1 MQVSLAEKLKGMVE
15 ERLNWNE
22 LSGYHDVQ
30 DDEELWDT
38 VSK

>member
-1 MQVSLAEKLKGMVE
+1 MQMSLADKLKSMVK
-15 ERLNWNE
+15 ERENWNE

-30 DDEELWDT
+30 DDEELWDK